1 MTDIRQI
8 KQWLVIVVANACPV
22 KLDFL
27 FHQGFTALPG
37 GERDS
42 NDYDDYDDYDD
53 YGYDAAF
60 YSIDDHGYW
69 WSASESYT
77 GGAWIW
83 YVFSGSSNIDRD
95 NEGHACGFS
104 VRCVRD

>member
-1 MTDIRQI
+1 M
-8 KQWLVIVVANACPV
+8 ANACPV

-42 NDYDDYDDYDD
+42 NDYDDY
-53 YGYDAAF
+53 GYDAAF
-60 YSIDDHGYW
+60 YSIDDRGYW
-69 WSASESYT
+69 WSASQDDTNYAWGRAMGSGPNYSSVHRGSY
-77 GGAWIW
+77 GKD
-83 YVFSGSSNIDRD
+83 F
-95 NEGHACGFS
+95 GFS